1 MEQLTAWALVALTI
15 ALIVANGYFVAQEFA
30 FVAVKRAQ
38 VESLAQ
44 DGDPSAKRILAVL
57 KRLSFMLSGAQ
68 LGITLTSL
76 VIGFIADKSLGIVLS
91 PVVMALGAPQEAA
104 RGIALAIA
112 FVLATV
118 CQMVLGELF
127 PKNLAI
133 AKPLAVSSALSR
145 STVIWLAVAKP
156 FIAFFDGAA
165 NALIRAFGIEPIH
178 ELAAGASAEELD
190 HIAKASQISGELDPE
205 LVDLFRRAINFQEL
219 DAGAVAVERSTLTAV
234 SPSDRLELI
243 HTYLRVTGLSR
254 YPVIDPAT
262 RLPLG
267 IVEVASLMRV
277 PRAEWATVRVS
288 EWMHPVPAVPDTARL
303 STVLATL
310 RDQGSHVAMVINEHG
325 GLAGMLTLEDLI
337 EELVGEILDEH
348 DEALKPT
355 ISAEG
360 EGYWVIAGEARVDEV
375 ERETGLTLPRGD
387 YDTIAGLFVAH
398 LGRLSRE
405 GDTVSVPSVDPEDAF
420 ARVQVTLEAVA
431 TTAFTTESIRL
442 SVTPLVDEGEPA

>member
-1 MEQLTAWALVALTI
+1 MEQLTAWALVALTV

-91 PVVMALGAPQEAA
+91 PLVMALGAPQEAA
-104 RGIALAIA
+104 RGIALALA

-133 AKPLAVSSALSR
+133 AKPLAVSQALSR
-145 STVIWLAVAKP
+145 STVIWLSLAKP

-165 NALIRAFGIEPIH
+165 NALIRAIGIEPIH
-178 ELAAGASAEELD
+178 ELAGGASAEELD

-205 LVDLFRRAINFQEL
+205 LVDLFSRAINFQEL
-219 DAGAVAVERSTLTAV
+219 DAGAVAVERSNLTAV
-234 SPSDRLELI
+234 TPSDRMELI
-243 HTYLRVTGLSR
+243 HAHLRATGLSR
-254 YPVIDPAT
+254 YPVIDPVT

-267 IVEVASLMRV
+267 IVEVGSLMRV
-277 PRAEWATVRVS
+277 PRDQWATVRVS

-325 GLAGMLTLEDLI
+325 GLAGMLTLEDLL

-355 ISAEG
+355 ITPSG

-398 LGRLSRE
+398 LGRLSRD

-420 ARVQVTLEAVA
+420 ARVQVTLEALA

-442 SVTPLVDEGEPA
+442 SVAPMPEEEDQS